1 MSQKKSLFA
10 RILHELKLICSE
22 EYRQQCQLQHGKELW
37 EELDAKLPEMTY
49 TEAADKV
56 RLRMFNNLV
65 TELSVEERAD
75 LATWLADAYH
85 NLKVNFT
92 ENTTGKIEQV
102 ESHLLHKYE
111 MHSIEMLKLKEGA

>member
-1 MSQKKSLFA
+1 
-10 RILHELKLICSE
+10 
-22 EYRQQCQLQHGKELW
+22 LQHGKELW

-102 ESHLLHKYE
+102 YDKSCRTNV
-111 MHSIEMLKLKEGA
+111 HSRGGTGRIQTRL

>member
-1 MSQKKSLFA
+1 
-10 RILHELKLICSE
+10 
-22 EYRQQCQLQHGKELW
+22 LQHGKELW